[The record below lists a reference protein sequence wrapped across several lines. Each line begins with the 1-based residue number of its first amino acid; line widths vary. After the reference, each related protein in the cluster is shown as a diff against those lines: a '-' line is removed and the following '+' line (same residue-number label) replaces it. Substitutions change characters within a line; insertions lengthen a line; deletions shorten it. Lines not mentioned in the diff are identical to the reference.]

1 WLLWLL
7 LGILIL
13 LAGALLFRN
22 CSGGF
27 GLTGCGRDKDSI
39 DVDIDV
45 VKPIDIIDGREY
57 NGPIKGIVDENGE
70 MPKFSVVPPIVGEHG
85 EEPPIIDNEGAPN
98 VIANRLNVY
107 LEDDNADLNQWA
119 QDFNAAYSGD
129 NYQIIGCDPNVKLIQ
144 IMIPE
149 NERDKIREEL
159 PSKLPRQRF
168 FVIDESIMSLFGNY
182 KSNSDTSLN
191 GWHLDATRAKQGWE
205 ITKGSNDVVVAIVD
219 DGIDASHPIFDNRF
233 YMAYNV
239 FTQDRKLSVGEGHGT
254 HVAGLAAGNGKFLS
268 EGAAGI
274 AQNVKIM
281 PIQVFDNGYCTFSS
295 LASGIMYAIHNG
307 AHVVNISIGPSFEGL
322 DQMPYDQQRQ
332 LAQQYFKNEELVFR
346 RIIRKANEKNVILVF
361 AAGNDNI
368 MTAILPECRSAQTIN
383 VAAVDHNLRATGFTN
398 YSVGTNISAPGA
410 DIYSSVPGGGFRS
423 AQGTSMA
430 APIVAGAVALMRSIK
445 PDLTVGQAI
454 GVLQKTGI
462 PTDGN
467 NRYVPPM
474 IQIDKAL
481 EALRSG
487 DIPSMPVIDMQP
499 IVNPNRGI
507 DEPDVIVIGR
517 DDTKNEVT
525 VIDPDATRI
534 VGGNGHDVVDPNRN
548 NQVITNPNNP
558 NDPNNP
564 TGGNNN
570 TDDYSAMRKL
580 LDQLKAQRDALNQRI
595 DEIEKN
601 INK

>member
-1 WLLWLL
+1 M
-7 LGILIL
+7 
-13 LAGALLFRN
+13 FR
-22 CSGGF
+22 
-27 GLTGCGRDKDSI
+27 L
-39 DVDIDV
+39 
-45 VKPIDIIDGREY
+45 
-57 NGPIKGIVDENGE
+57 
-70 MPKFSVVPPIVGEHG
+70 
-85 EEPPIIDNEGAPN
+85 
-98 VIANRLNVY
+98 
-107 LEDDNADLNQWA
+107 
-119 QDFNAAYSGD
+119 
-129 NYQIIGCDPNVKLIQ
+129 
-144 IMIPE
+144 
-149 NERDKIREEL
+149 
-159 PSKLPRQRF
+159 
-168 FVIDESIMSLFGNY
+168 
-182 KSNSDTSLN
+182 
-191 GWHLDATRAKQGWE
+191 
-205 ITKGSNDVVVAIVD
+205 
-219 DGIDASHPIFDNRF
+219 
-233 YMAYNV
+233 
-239 FTQDRKLSVGEGHGT
+239 
-254 HVAGLAAGNGKFLS
+254 
-268 EGAAGI
+268 
-274 AQNVKIM
+274 
-281 PIQVFDNGYCTFSS
+281 
-295 LASGIMYAIHNG
+295 
-307 AHVVNISIGPSFEGL
+307 
-322 DQMPYDQQRQ
+322 
-332 LAQQYFKNEELVFR
+332 
-346 RIIRKANEKNVILVF
+346 IIRKANEKNVILVF

-368 MTAILPECRSAQTIN
+368 VTAILPECRSAQTIN
-383 VAAVDHNLRATGFTN
+383 VAAVDHNIRATGFTN

-534 VGGNGHDVVDPNRN
+534 VGGKGHDVVDPNRN

-580 LDQLKAQRDALNQRI
+580 LEQLKAQRDALNQRI